1 MNISYASKAIEWIIA
16 YNTKKQCVKQCV
28 FGPFLEFFYNIV
40 ARNRESG
47 NTGRLQ
53 RNLYAILKF
62 AEQHKNNDNS

>member
-1 MNISYASKAIEWIIA
+1 MCIWSFPNFHQFWKGQLFDSGSFI
-16 YNTKKQCVKQCV
+16 
-28 FGPFLEFFYNIV
+28 EFFYNIETV